1 MKYNEYD
8 QDVGD
13 GQETQKLYL
22 DHLAIIIIIIV
33 VVVLIIITCGE
44 HLINVINKVPVTG
57 LIVNYIG
64 TDIRVFEFL

>member
-13 GQETQKLYL
+13 GQETHKLYL
-22 DHLAIIIIIIV
+22 DHLAIIIIIIIIIV
-33 VVVLIIITCGE
+33 VVVIIITCGE

-57 LIVNYIG
+57 LIVWI
-64 TDIRVFEFL
+64 F